1 MVTLFILVFG
11 SLLLRGIGWL
21 GVTWLSS
28 WRTAVRV
35 ALAIMFLFT
44 GLTHF
49 SDMRHD
55 FVEMIPAPLPKELW
69 LVYVTGALEIAGAL
83 GLLIPRLRRPAAI
96 GLVLLLIAM
105 FPANVHASLN
115 GIPLRGE
122 PPTSLWLRLPMQLLF
137 MGAVWWTSLRTPLHA
152 TSQANA
158 PQPA

>member
-11 SLLLRGIGWL
+11 SLLLLGIGWL

-55 FVEMIPAPLPKELW
+55 FVEMIPAPLPMELW
-69 LVYVTGALEIAGAL
+69 LVYVTGASRSQGRSASLSL
-83 GLLIPRLRRPAAI
+83 GSDGLRRSAW
-96 GLVLLLIAM
+96 
-105 FPANVHASLN
+105 S
-115 GIPLRGE
+115 
-122 PPTSLWLRLPMQLLF
+122 S
-137 MGAVWWTSLRTPLHA
+137 S
-152 TSQANA
+152 
-158 PQPA
+158 